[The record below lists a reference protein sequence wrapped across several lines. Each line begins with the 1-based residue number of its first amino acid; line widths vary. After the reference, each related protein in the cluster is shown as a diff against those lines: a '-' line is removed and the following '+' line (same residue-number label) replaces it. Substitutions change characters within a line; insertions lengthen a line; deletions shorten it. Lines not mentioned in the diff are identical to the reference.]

1 MAKKQIE
8 EVLSSKM
15 NRRDFLRYS
24 GLAMLS
30 VLGINNLI
38 KTLGSF
44 GKTGKP
50 KLIDRGY
57 GASKYGK

>member
-44 GKTGKP
+44 GKP
-50 KLIDRGY
+50 KQQIDRGY